1 MCFLALGR
9 VRVRVFPSKVNIYHW
24 SVIRHVSYV
33 REYIDIISD
42 MCFLGRRN
50 IYH

>member
-9 VRVRVFPSKVNIYHW
+9 VKVRVFPSKVNIYHW
-24 SVIRHVSYV
+24 SVIHVSYV